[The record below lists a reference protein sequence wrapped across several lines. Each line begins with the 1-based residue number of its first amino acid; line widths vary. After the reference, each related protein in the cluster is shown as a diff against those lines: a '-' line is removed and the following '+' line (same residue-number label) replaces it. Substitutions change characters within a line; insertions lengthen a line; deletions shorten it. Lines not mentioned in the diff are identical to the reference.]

1 MKKTAT
7 LLILALSAVL
17 LTSCGSYSKHQT
29 PEQQAQ
35 PMSCAGL
42 HMRGAQWHF
51 TNDFGQTVDVVG
63 TCKKGRKH
71 GNFAFTVNGQ
81 VIAKTKFGK
90 DVEKK
95 TTCMVGGQ
103 KTRTPLEQCMQANA
117 QNAVPQG
124 SAVSDAEAVSDDN
137 EADDAE

>member
-1 MKKTAT
+1 MKKAS
-7 LLILALSAVL
+7 LLIILSLCAIL
-17 LTSCGSYSKHQT
+17 LTSCGGYSKRQT

-51 TNDFGQTVDVVG
+51 TDDFGQVVDVVG

-71 GNFAFTVNGQ
+71 GNFTFTVGGNL
-81 VIAKTKFGK
+81 IAKSKFGK
-90 DVEKK
+90 DQEKK
-95 TTCMVGGQ
+95 TTCLAGGK

-117 QNAVPQG
+117 QNTAPQG
-124 SAVSDAEAVSDDN
+124 EAVSEAEAAADDN